1 MYSQDLNICRW
12 IVHWFVGDSFTVI
25 RRCISNVVNSRVQRR
40 LPDKERAGQR
50 ESIKWT
56 GTQFWCGTW
65 KLILLLLCSFPFLLV
80 HCISGFLIVS
90 VLSSKEVAE
99 TPAKKSRRGKE
110 PSVAHSPS
118 LRQGKQAAESNPRVI
133 FTGLVDKQGEKV
145 DCADTLFKPTRF
157 IWYWIHLET
166 VITQQSYELF
176 LFLNLCFFVGGD
188 KSWRWTGE

>member
-56 GTQFWCGTW
+56 GTQFWFGTW
-65 KLILLLLCSFPFLLV
+65 KLILLLLCSFSFLFVLL
-80 HCISGFLIVS
+80 HFSFLIVS

-99 TPAKKSRRGKE
+99 TPVKKSRRGKE

-118 LRQGKQAAESNPRVI
+118 LRQGKQAAESNARVI

-145 DCADTLFKPTRF
+145 NYSDTLFKPTRF

-166 VITQQSYELF
+166 VISAKLWIIS
-176 LFLNLCFFVGGD
+176 L
-188 KSWRWTGE
+188 S